1 VHRANAFYL
10 RYHRV
15 GKRHCVPAGKELIKA
30 MNKRERLEMQVL
42 TGVKLTVAAQ
52 SDRVILTVDGRSIYF
67 VDKKS

>member
-1 VHRANAFYL
+1 
-10 RYHRV
+10 
-15 GKRHCVPAGKELIKA
+15 